1 MKKSDLRA
9 FLAWKIPFT
18 IWLHIQAVLLKKQ
31 IISWRRGAFKEIKNI
46 EGLDQRDIKQI
57 SSEGRRKWIS
67 GFARLRDSALYLEK
81 VIEAHLPYLDEIVL
95 VDNNSQD
102 NTREICQ
109 SLQEKHPE
117 KIKIFQYLPEVYRLW
132 TDEYQ
137 TCPENSVHDM
147 SYYYNWTLSQTS
159 CQYAMKI
166 DDDHLPFPKEFN
178 QMKSEI
184 LQGKYRKT
192 FLALGLYNIE
202 ESESWL
208 AVDLEHP
215 LAWIYGDF
223 GIFPVSKNTYF
234 VKDKRCENFIHNLK
248 WKRWGLALFH
258 LKFWQEG
265 FWTRNY
271 RGGIAYEYRK
281 KMNETV
287 ILDEKLNQLFKT
299 FTIKNKGNDRQTE
312 RQTDK

>member
-18 IWLHIQAVLLKKQ
+18 IWLHIQAVLLKKYL
-31 IISWRRGAFKEIKNI
+31 ISWRKGSFHGLKNI

-57 SSEGRRKWIS
+57 SSKGREQWIS

-102 NTREICQ
+102 NTWEICQ
-109 SLQEKHPE
+109 SLQVKHPE
-117 KIKIFQYLPEVYRLW
+117 KIRIFQYLPEVYRLW

-159 CQYAMKI
+159 YQYAMKI
-166 DDDHLPFPKEFN
+166 DDDHLPLPKEFE
-178 QMKSEI
+178 KIRAEV
-184 LQGKYRKT
+184 LHGKYKNK
-192 FLALGLYNIE
+192 FLALGLYNIKQRE
-202 ESESWL
+202 GGLEL
-208 AVDLEHP
+208 DLQHP
-215 LAWIYGDF
+215 LAGIYGDF
-223 GIFPVSKNTYF
+223 GIFPVSELTYF
-234 VKDKRCENFIHNLK
+234 VKDRRCENFIHRLN

-271 RGGIAYEYRK
+271 RGKLKSEHSK
-281 KMNETV
+281 KGTESIVLNEELHQ
-287 ILDEKLNQLFKT
+287 IFESFNIEK
-299 FTIKNKGNDRQTE
+299 
-312 RQTDK
+312 

>member
-31 IISWRRGAFKEIKNI
+31 LIIWRRGAFHGLKNI
-46 EGLDQRDIKQI
+46 EGLGERDIKQI

-102 NTREICQ
+102 NTWEICQ
-109 SLQEKHPE
+109 SLQKRYPE
-117 KIKIFQYLPEVYRLW
+117 KIKNFHYLPEVYRLW
-132 TDEYQ
+132 TDEYK

-166 DDDHLPFPKEFN
+166 DDDHLPLPKEFE
-178 QMKSEI
+178 KI
-184 LQGKYRKT
+184 RTRVLQGEYET
-192 FLALGLYNIE
+192 SFLALGLYNIKQWE
-202 ESESWL
+202 RGLEL
-208 AVDLEHP
+208 DLQHP
-215 LAWIYGDF
+215 LAGIYGDF
-223 GIFPVSKNTYF
+223 GIFPVSELTYF
-234 VKDKRCENFIHNLK
+234 VKDKRCENFIHRLK

-271 RGGIAYEYRK
+271 RGDLKFEHEK
-281 KMNETV
+281 KGTESIVLNE
-287 ILDEKLNQLFKT
+287 ELNQIFESFNIEK
-299 FTIKNKGNDRQTE
+299 
-312 RQTDK
+312 

>member
-1 MKKSDLRA
+1 M
-9 FLAWKIPFT
+9 
-18 IWLHIQAVLLKKQ
+18 
-31 IISWRRGAFKEIKNI
+31 
-46 EGLDQRDIKQI
+46 
-57 SSEGRRKWIS
+57 
-67 GFARLRDSALYLEK
+67 
-81 VIEAHLPYLDEIVL
+81 PYLDEIVL

-102 NTREICQ
+102 NTWEICE
-109 SLQEKHPE
+109 SLQKKYPE
-117 KIKIFQYLPEVYRLW
+117 KIRIFQYLPEVYRLW

-178 QMKSEI
+178 QIRSEI

-192 FLALGLYNIE
+192 FFALGLYNIE
-202 ESESWL
+202 EWERWL
-208 AVDLEHP
+208 EIDLEHP
-215 LAWIYGDF
+215 LAGIYGDF
-223 GIFPVSKNTYF
+223 GIFPVSELTYF
-234 VKDKRCENFIHNLK
+234 VKDKRCENFIHNLR

-271 RGGIAYEYRK
+271 RGEIAYEYRK

-287 ILDEKLNQLFKT
+287 MLDEKLNQLFRT
-299 FTIKNKGNDRQTE
+299 FTIKNKENDRQTANNHYLHLE
-312 RQTDK
+312 

>member
-9 FLAWKIPFT
+9 FLDWKIPFT
-18 IWLHIQAVLLKKQ
+18 IWMHIQAVLFKKQ
-31 IISWRRGAFKEIKNI
+31 LISRKRGSFHGLKNI
-46 EGLDQRDIKQI
+46 EGLDQRDIRQI
-57 SSEGRRKWIS
+57 SSKGRRKWIS

-102 NTREICQ
+102 NTWEICQ
-109 SLQEKHPE
+109 SLQKKHPE
-117 KIKIFQYLPEVYRLW
+117 KIRIFQYLPEVYRLW

-166 DDDHLPFPKEFN
+166 DDDHLPLPKEFE
-178 QMKSEI
+178 KI
-184 LQGKYRKT
+184 RTRVLQGEYET
-192 FLALGLYNIE
+192 SFLALGLYNIKKWE
-202 ESESWL
+202 RGLEL
-208 AVDLEHP
+208 DLQHP
-215 LAWIYGDF
+215 LAGIYGDF
-223 GIFPVSKNTYF
+223 GIFPVSELTYF
-234 VKDKRCENFIHNLK
+234 VKDKRCENFIHRLK

-271 RGGIAYEYRK
+271 RGDLKSEHEK
-281 KMNETV
+281 KGTESIVLNE
-287 ILDEKLNQLFKT
+287 ELNQIFESFNIEK
-299 FTIKNKGNDRQTE
+299 
-312 RQTDK
+312 

>member
-31 IISWRRGAFKEIKNI
+31 LIIWRRGAFEGIKNI
-46 EGLDQRDIKQI
+46 EGLDQRNIKQI
-57 SSEGRRKWIS
+57 SQKGRKQWIS

-81 VIEAHLPYLDEIVL
+81 VIEAHLPYLDEIIL

-102 NTREICQ
+102 NTWEICE
-109 SLQEKHPE
+109 SLQKRHPE
-117 KIKIFQYLPEVYRLW
+117 KIRIFQYLPEVYRLW

-166 DDDHLPFPKEFN
+166 DDDHLPLPKEFE
-178 QMKSEI
+178 KI
-184 LQGKYRKT
+184 RTRVLQGEYET
-192 FLALGLYNIE
+192 SFLALGLYNIKKWE
-202 ESESWL
+202 RGLEL
-208 AVDLEHP
+208 DLQHP
-215 LAWIYGDF
+215 LAGIYGDF
-223 GIFPVSKNTYF
+223 GIFPVSELTYF
-234 VKDKRCENFIHNLK
+234 VKDKRCENFIHRLNR
-248 WKRWGLALFH
+248 KRWGLALFH

-271 RGGIAYEYRK
+271 RGDLKFEHEK
-281 KMNETV
+281 KGTESIVLNE
-287 ILDEKLNQLFKT
+287 ELNQIFESFNIEK
-299 FTIKNKGNDRQTE
+299 
-312 RQTDK
+312 

>member
-9 FLAWKIPFT
+9 FLDWKIPFT

-31 IISWRRGAFKEIKNI
+31 IISWRRGAFEGLKNI

-102 NTREICQ
+102 NTWEICQ

-117 KIKIFQYLPEVYRLW
+117 KIRIFQYLPEVYRLW

-159 CQYAMKI
+159 CQYAIKI
-166 DDDHLPFPKEFN
+166 DDDHLPLPKEFE
-178 QMKSEI
+178 KIRAEV
-184 LQGKYRKT
+184 LRGKYET
-192 FLALGLYNIE
+192 SFLALGLYNIKKW
-202 ESESWL
+202 ESGLEL
-208 AVDLEHP
+208 DLQHP
-215 LAWIYGDF
+215 LAGIYGDF
-223 GIFPVSKNTYF
+223 GIFPVSELTYF
-234 VKDKRCENFIHNLK
+234 VKDKRCENFIHKLK
-248 WKRWGLALFH
+248 RKRWGLALFH

-265 FWTRNY
+265 FWIRNY
-271 RGGIAYEYRK
+271 RGNLKSEHEK
-281 KMNETV
+281 KGTESMVLNE
-287 ILDEKLNQLFKT
+287 ELNQIFES
-299 FTIKNKGNDRQTE
+299 FTIEK
-312 RQTDK
+312 